1 MYLFIRLLKNLKF
14 KSLLV
19 TPIIEAIIAISDT
32 NKITQTKTTLQLPR
46 LSSESEIL

>member
-19 TPIIEAIIAISDT
+19 TPIIEAIISDT
-32 NKITQTKTTLQLPR
+32 NKITRTKTTLQLPR